1 MVAIL
6 KPAFTIRPMA
16 ESDLSEIANIEQSCY
31 SFPWSVN
38 IFKDCLRVGYRC
50 SVLEADG
57 RVIGYSIVSMVP
69 DECHILNLCIAKSY
83 QSRGLGRG
91 LMEHILDEA
100 LISEAKIAYLEVR
113 PSNMVATELY
123 FSMGFEQIAVRKD
136 YYPARGGRE
145 DALILVK
152 IFK

>member
-1 MVAIL
+1 MV
-6 KPAFTIRPMA
+6 
-16 ESDLSEIANIEQSCY
+16 ESDLPDVGTIEQSCY
-31 SFPWSVN
+31 SFPWSVG

-57 RVIGYSIVSMVP
+57 RVAGYTIASMVP
-69 DECHILNLCIAKSY
+69 DECHILNLCIAKPY

-91 LMEHILDEA
+91 LMRHILDEA
-100 LISEAKIAYLEVR
+100 EVAEAKMAYLEVR
-113 PSNMVATELY
+113 PSNMIATELY

-152 IFK
+152 IFE

>member
-6 KPAFTIRPMA
+6 KPSFTIRQMV
-16 ESDLSEIANIEQSCY
+16 ESDLSEVGVIEQSCY
-31 SFPWSVN
+31 SFPWSLN

-50 SVLEADG
+50 YILEADG
-57 RVIGYSIVSMVP
+57 RVGGYAIASMVL
-69 DECHILNLCIAKSY
+69 DECHILNLCIAKPY
-83 QSRGLGRG
+83 RSRGLGRG
-91 LMEHILDEA
+91 LMQHILDEA
-100 LISEAKIAYLEVR
+100 VVADTKLAYLEVR
-113 PSNMVATELY
+113 PSNMIATELY

>member
-6 KPAFTIRPMA
+6 KPAFMIRPMT
-16 ESDLSEIANIEQSCY
+16 EGDLAGVIDIEQSCY

-50 SVLEADG
+50 CVLEADG
-57 RVIGYSIVSMVP
+57 RVCGYSIVSMIP
-69 DECHILNLCIAKSY
+69 DECHILNLCIAKAY
-83 QSRGLGRG
+83 QSRGLGRS
-91 LMEHILDEA
+91 LMQHILDEA
-100 LISEAKIAYLEVR
+100 VIMEARMAYLEVR
-113 PSNMVATELY
+113 PSNMIATELY

-136 YYPARGGRE
+136 YYPSRNGRE

-152 IFK
+152 VFN

>member
-1 MVAIL
+1 MV
-6 KPAFTIRPMA
+6 
-16 ESDLSEIANIEQSCY
+16 ESDLPEVTLIEQSCY
-31 SFPWSVN
+31 SFPWSGS

-50 SVLEADG
+50 SVVEDSG
-57 RVIGYSIVSMVP
+57 RVAGYAIASIVSE
-69 DECHILNLCIAKSY
+69 ECHILNLCVAKPY

-91 LMEHILDEA
+91 LMQHVLDEA
-100 LISEAKIAYLEVR
+100 MIAEAKMAYLEVR

-123 FSMGFEQIAVRKD
+123 FSMGFEQIALRRD

-152 IFK
+152 VFN

>member
-6 KPAFTIRPMA
+6 KPAFTIRPML
-16 ESDLSEIANIEQSCY
+16 ESDLTSVGIIEQSCY

-38 IFKDCLRVGYRC
+38 IFKDCIRVGYRC
-50 SVLEADG
+50 CVLEADG
-57 RVIGYSIVSMVP
+57 DIAGYSIASIVSE
-69 DECHILNLCIAKSY
+69 ECHILNLCIAKPY

-91 LMEHILDEA
+91 LMQHVLDEA
-100 LISEAKIAYLEVR
+100 LIAEAKMAYLEVR
-113 PSNMVATELY
+113 PSNMIATELY

-152 IFK
+152 MFN

>member
-16 ESDLSEIANIEQSCY
+16 ESDLPEVEKIEQSAY

-50 SVLEADG
+50 CVLGVDR
-57 RVIGYSIVSMVP
+57 RVCGYSIVSMIP
-69 DECHILNLCIAKSY
+69 DECHILNLCIDKAY
-83 QSRGLGRG
+83 QGRGLGRS
-91 LMEHILDEA
+91 LMQHILDEA
-100 LISEAKIAYLEVR
+100 VIMEARMAYLEVR
-113 PSNMVATELY
+113 PSNMIATELY

-152 IFK
+152 VFN